1 MEKRFCENR
10 DVARAF
16 SQRWESE
23 HQTGQAKIE
32 ILTEPAF
39 RNSALQIAI
48 RGGYNPHI
56 HRGGDRGTDA
66 VERPLL

>member
-10 DVARAF
+10 DVACVF
-16 SQRWESE
+16 SQRWEPE

-32 ILTEPAF
+32 VLTEPAF

-48 RGGYNPHI
+48 RGSDNPHI
-56 HRGGDRGTDA
+56 HRGGDRGADA
-66 VERPLL
+66 VERLLL